1 MHESGLMRGLIR
13 QLEELAESHACERL
27 TGVKLSIR
35 ESGGYSPQHFVE
47 HFQAAAAGSRAQG
60 AAVDI
65 EVVTD
70 PLHLGPPQITIVSID
85 VPA

>member
-13 QLEELAESHACERL
+13 QLEALAETHACDSL
-27 TGVKLSIR
+27 AGVKLSIR
-35 ESGGYSPQHFVE
+35 ESGGYSPE
-47 HFQAAAAGSRAQG
+47 HFAEHFRAAALGTRAES

-70 PLHLGPPQITIVSID
+70 EYHPGPPQITIVSIE